1 MKTYN
6 WKPVIGSL
14 LKVLQDHNFVLYST
28 NNGEARVF
36 FNGLTPRQARQ
47 LAKAE
52 IVATDESGL
61 YVTHPSYPDKFL
73 WIYIVLGN
81 EPEETVADYTVN
93 DLLELAL
100 DQFSKKWENKPCPTY

>member
-14 LKVLQDHNFVLYST
+14 LKVLLDHNFTLLAV
-28 NNGEARVF
+28 NNGEEHTSLV
-36 FNGLTPRQARQ
+36 GTPRERRQ
-47 LAKAE
+47 KAKTE
-52 IVATDESGL
+52 ICATDESSL
-61 YVTHPSYPDKFL
+61 YVSHPSYPNKHQ
-73 WIYIVLGN
+73 WIFIVLGN

-100 DQFSKKWENKPCPTY
+100 EQFCKKWENKPTPTR